1 MSKLLF
7 HIKDI
12 ECSYQ
17 NSPRSVLEISEL
29 EIEKNSLVFF
39 VGPSG
44 VGKSTI
50 LETLGL
56 MNNTIQSRPD
66 SILDMFDEYGGKISF
81 LNIWKS
87 SKWWKFWKSSDKF
100 LSNIRNE
107 FFSFIFQSNN
117 LFSSLSAFQN
127 VLSSSLVQGADLK
140 LKSKEAQE
148 VINDLLSDLNI
159 TSRDEIDIAKMSGG
173 QRQRLSF
180 ARAIIADFKV
190 LFADEP
196 TGNLDWYNSVKLLEY
211 LKKKIPDN
219 GAGIIVSHDI
229 ELSLKFADKI
239 VIIDKKSETISGTNF
254 SYGRIDS
261 STVFIRDES
270 NWTNGKIILNA
281 NDFKNLIREKF
292 VNDEY

>member
-1 MSKLLF
+1 MMCQDVVVMSNLLF

-12 ECSYQ
+12 ECSYK

-29 EIEKNSLVFF
+29 KIEKNSLVFF

-56 MNNTIQSRPD
+56 MNNTIQSSSN

-87 SKWWKFWKSSDKF
+87 SNKF

-127 VLSSSLVQGADLK
+127 VLSSSLIQGADLH
-140 LKSKEAQE
+140 LKKREAQE

-159 TSRDEIDIAKMSGG
+159 TSRDEIDITKMSGG

-211 LKKKIPDN
+211 LKNKIPEN

-229 ELSLKFADKI
+229 ELSLRFADKI
-239 VIIDKKSETISGTNF
+239 VIIDKKNETIANTNF
-254 SYGRIDS
+254 SFGRIDS
-261 STVFIRDES
+261 STIFIRDKS
-270 NWTNGKIILNA
+270 NWTNGELVI
-281 NDFKNLIREKF
+281 DSDSFKSLIREKF